1 MSTVD
6 WTNLG
11 KPERDALAGEYVFG
25 LLDEAQAE
33 QVEQRMTGDAA
44 LAEAVESWRR
54 HMAEIDWQARPLPPD
69 PALWARIM
77 GNLGAQVA
85 PVQASRMRATA
96 AQPSAASRLREWWS
110 SLFVWRGMAFAG
122 ALASLALAVG
132 LNGAVQQARRQ
143 PVLVAVLMT
152 DGNAAAA
159 VVNTF
164 ADGRTELLPLQNFTV
179 PEGKALEIWTLW
191 DRGVG
196 PRSVGLIDRARS
208 TRLRLDQLPLGQGQ
222 LFEIT
227 LEPAT
232 GSPTGRPTGPILA
245 KGLTTQAL

>member
-1 MSTVD
+1 
-6 WTNLG
+6 
-11 KPERDALAGEYVFG
+11 AGEYVFG

-33 QVEQRMTGDAA
+33 QVEQRMTGDAP

-54 HMAEIDWQARPLPPD
+54 HMAEIDWQSKPLPPD

-85 PVQASRMRATA
+85 PVQAQAVRRAPVQASVTSRF
-96 AQPSAASRLREWWS
+96 SEWWS
-110 SLFVWRGMAFAG
+110 SLFVWRGMALAG

>member
-1 MSTVD
+1 MSAVD

-11 KPERDALAGEYVFG
+11 KSERDALAGEYVFG
-25 LLDEAQAE
+25 LLDEAQAD

-77 GNLGAQVA
+77 GNLGTQVA
-85 PVQASRMRATA
+85 PVQASRMRAPA
-96 AQPSAASRLREWWS
+96 AQPSAGSRLREWWS